1 MVMSSVPLAPH
12 TGHVSECMFLHL
24 YSNEASWVH
33 VFVFTP
39 RQRHLAK
46 SKVITFPTCCQRSS
60 QQCRLQLTSL
70 SHIAIYGPS
79 GYGVCTVLDITVL
92 RTKTFVLISEVS
104 LFQGENYVIH
114 ITELV
119 DRLSVGKVVDTI

>member
-1 MVMSSVPLAPH
+1 MLPKILPTVSSS
-12 TGHVSECMFLHL
+12 T
-24 YSNEASWVH
+24 Y
-33 VFVFTP
+33 
-39 RQRHLAK
+39 
-46 SKVITFPTCCQRSS
+46 
-60 QQCRLQLTSL
+60 SL

-104 LFQGENYVIH
+104 LFQGENYVIR